1 MIALRK
7 ANIPVESYDAYEID
21 KYAIKVSEHNFPEI
35 KQHGDVFNADFSQYN
50 GIDILMGGSPCTY
63 WSIAQRKNR
72 ETESSGLG
80 WNLFQQ
86 YIKALKETKP
96 KYFIYENNYSMSK
109 SIRDSIDKSFGIES
123 IMINSA
129 LVSAQQRKRL
139 YWVGKRNDDG
149 SYSRVDIKQPID
161 KGLVVND
168 ILDSGTSWTDKSYC
182 LTASY
187 NGAVAWNTIE
197 RKQRT
202 MIAES
207 VNFDISTP
215 TKVGA
220 MPRPNGELSKSQG
233 LRLYST
239 DTKGVCLTVNGG
251 GLGAKTGLYAIP
263 QSENNLKK
271 DTVYKVI
278 NKTINIKGKNYP
290 INLKDGYYT
299 IRKLNVSEA
308 KRLQTIPEWFDMSV
322 ISNNQAYKCLG
333 NGWTVD
339 VIAHIL
345 NKIKETD
352 IEK

>member
-1 MIALRK
+1 
-7 ANIPVESYDAYEID
+7 
-21 KYAIKVSEHNFPEI
+21 
-35 KQHGDVFNADFSQYN
+35 
-50 GIDILMGGSPCTY
+50 
-63 WSIAQRKNR
+63 
-72 ETESSGLG
+72 
-80 WNLFQQ
+80 
-86 YIKALKETKP
+86 
-96 KYFIYENNYSMSK
+96 MSK
-109 SIRDSIDKSFGIES
+109 SIRDSIDKAFGIES

-149 SYSRVDIKQPID
+149 SYSKVDIKQPID
-161 KGLVVND
+161 KRLVVND
-168 ILDSGTSWTDKSYC
+168 ILDSGVSWTDKSYC

-187 NGAVAWNTIE
+187 NGVVAWNTIE
-197 RKQRT
+197 KKQRT
-202 MIAES
+202 MVAKS

-239 DTKGVCLTVNGG
+239 DTKGVCLTGNGG

-263 QSENNLKK
+263 QSENNIKK
-271 DTVYKVI
+271 DIVYKVI

-299 IRKLNVSEA
+299 IRKLSVSEA

-322 ISNNQAYKCLG
+322 VSNSQAYKCLG

-345 NKIKETD
+345 RSIKENNQKQG
-352 IEK
+352 ELR